1 MKVQWNPRLVPICL
15 YFFLTFFSFDMLYP
29 YFTVQM
35 RAIGLSLDDTA
46 IISEGSGWS
55 KCHNQVG

>member
-15 YFFLTFFSFDMLYP
+15 YFFLSFLSFDMLYP

-35 RAIGLSLDDTA
+35 RALGLSLDDAA
-46 IISEGSGWS
+46 IISEGWGWS
-55 KCHNQVG
+55 V